1 MITQSSPVGDR
12 GRPSVVGRVR
22 RWSVW
27 SLPRPALGYILTVE
41 LLTVVLTTVA
51 IAHTHLTSTDLGR
64 FTLLAGLAIVYAE
77 AADRIE
83 QSKRYLNH
91 QRIWS
96 NHTSVW
102 AFAGALLLPAGYAG
116 MLVVLI
122 YAQHVLHG
130 YRHQS
135 IRPHRTL
142 FTAATMVLATLAAA
156 GLLQIVDG
164 GLLGRGLTAALA
176 VLGAI
181 AVFKVC
187 NLGVLIGGM
196 ALATK
201 PARIISLLPDR
212 DTVAFEFMTLAV
224 GFVTAELVLN
234 MPWLT
239 PVALGVLAGLHRSSL
254 VKGLQVAASTDSKT
268 GLLNLT
274 TWQDRAKQGLSR
286 AARSN
291 EPVAVVLIDLD
302 HFKNVNDTHGHLAGD
317 RVLRGVATAL
327 GVELRGHDLL
337 GRFGGEEFVAFLEGP
352 TAEQAVE
359 ISERLRHCIASIT
372 ISETPSVTGS
382 IGVAYCTPPRQ
393 ANLVDLLQVADT
405 ALYQAKAGGRNR
417 VDITHITHQHQAEQ
431 NTLPR

>member
-1 MITQSSPVGDR
+1 MIAHFGPVSDGARSSAVSG
-12 GRPSVVGRVR
+12 VR
-22 RWSVW
+22 RWSLW
-27 SLPRPALGYILTVE
+27 SLPRPALGYILIVE
-41 LLTVVLTTVA
+41 FLSVVLTAAA
-51 IAHTHLTSTDLGR
+51 IAHTHPDSTDLGR
-64 FTLLAGLAIVYAE
+64 FALLAGLAIFYAE

-91 QRIWS
+91 ERIWS

-116 MLVVLI
+116 VLVVLV
-122 YAQHVLHG
+122 YAQHVLQG

-156 GLLQIVDG
+156 GVLHVVDG
-164 GLLGRGLTAALA
+164 GLLGHGLAAALA
-176 VLGAI
+176 VLGAV

-201 PARIISLLPDR
+201 PTRIFSLLPDR
-212 DTVAFEFMTLAV
+212 GTVAFEFMTLAV
-224 GFVTAELVLN
+224 GFITAELVLN

-254 VKGLQVAASTDSKT
+254 VKGLQIAASTDSKT

-274 TWQDRAKQGLSR
+274 TWQDRAEQGLSR
-286 AARSN
+286 TARTDQ
-291 EPVAVVLIDLD
+291 PVAVVLIDLD
-302 HFKNVNDTHGHLAGD
+302 RFKDVNDTHGHLVGD
-317 RVLRGVATAL
+317 RVLREVATVL

-352 TAEQAVE
+352 TADQTAA
-359 ISERLRHCIASIT
+359 ISERLRHRIASIAIT
-372 ISETPSVTGS
+372 DTTVVTGS
-382 IGVAYCTPPRQ
+382 IGVAHCTQPRQ
-393 ANLVDLLQVADT
+393 ASLPDLLQVADT
-405 ALYQAKAGGRNR
+405 ALYRAKADGRNR
-417 VDITHITHQHQAEQ
+417 VAITHVGTPIPGRARQ
-431 NTLPR
+431 